1 MWGKEPDLTGLLM
14 GITCLEVGGGGV
26 AFEFHFSPEQEADLP
41 FLTQHSSE
49 SEFQRMKVL
58 QDLQV

>member
-1 MWGKEPDLTGLLM
+1 M